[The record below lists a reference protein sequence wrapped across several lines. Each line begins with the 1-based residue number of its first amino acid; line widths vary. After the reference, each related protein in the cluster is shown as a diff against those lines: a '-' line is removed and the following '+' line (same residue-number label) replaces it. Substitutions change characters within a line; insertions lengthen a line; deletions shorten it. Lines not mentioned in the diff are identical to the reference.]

1 MRFDPADPDE
11 LRAGSDRARYVRHV
25 HHPVRTFRERHPT
38 LVRNVFV
45 LVAFAVLCVL
55 SAQRIA
61 QFLA

>member
-11 LRAGSDRARYVRHV
+11 ITAASERARVVRHA

-38 LVRNVFV
+38 LVRNLFV
-45 LVAFAVLCVL
+45 LVAFAVLCAL